1 MKEFKKIIALVL
13 AVMMLASVAVIS
25 ASAEDAEAAAP
36 VIRGTI
42 TGAAWDAS
50 ADAANTMTATE
61 SGYTFTYENLG
72 VGSYQFKVVY
82 GGEWYGDENGA
93 NYAFEVAEA
102 CDVTI
107 TFDPE
112 TKLSTFSGTGVKA
125 AGFDV
130 KFVAAVGNANGD
142 KQFLNGISWDPAAEA
157 NVMTETEKGVYT
169 ITFKGVAG
177 GTDES
182 YYEYKFACNGGWDAS
197 FGGSKKDGEPE
208 NTAAWDGKNLEVFA
222 EYAYN
227 DITLTL
233 DISNFDFETKSG
245 ATYSVSVVEGEA
257 PATEPA
263 SEEPTTAPTT
273 EEPTTA
279 PTTEEPTTAPA
290 SEEVTTAPAT
300 EEPTTAPVTEP
311 LVVESAV
318 VCGSAN
324 LCGEGN
330 TGYGWDP
337 SDTTNVMTKG
347 DDGKYTLTK
356 TLPAGGV
363 YEFKVVVNGEKW
375 IGDNNYKFNMKADGD
390 VTITFDPDTLAYE
403 ATGEQVD
410 VIKEL
415 TVDYVAA
422 VGNSGGDKKFLNGI
436 DWDPAAEANRMTGA
450 DGVYTIT
457 FSGVSKGEG
466 YQVKFAAN
474 GGWAENWGGTF
485 VAFGEAFDAEY
496 NAQGNIEFS
505 TTYDYSDITLT
516 LDLTKVDAVT
526 RGGAVITITEVEG
539 QAPATEPTSE
549 PSTEE
554 PQKPVVPGFYIVG
567 SEEVLG
573 VEWGFANVWETC
585 VPMTEVEGSEGKI
598 FTQTFENVPSSANA
612 SDDTGAPRYEF
623 KVVYINDKGGVTW
636 HPGGMGNN
644 TYVTVEKDNSTL
656 VFTFELLA
664 SRPTK
669 EGEDPEAVVCEVIP
683 PVEPTTEAP
692 KPATTLTLKAAKTSI
707 AYGATTTVKAT
718 VKNGVGKTTF
728 KSSNTKVATV
738 NAKGKVVAK
747 GVGSAKI
754 TATNNKVSKTVTIK
768 VVKAANPMKVS
779 SKKAVTASKKKATTI
794 KGVVK
799 VSKAQGTVTYK
810 TSNKKV
816 TVNKKGALV
825 VKKGLKKAVTV
836 KVTVTAKGN
845 KNYKSAKKV
854 VSIKVNVK

>member
-263 SEEPTTAPTT
+263 SEEPTTAP
-273 EEPTTA
+273 
-279 PTTEEPTTAPA
+279 
-290 SEEVTTAPAT
+290 
-300 EEPTTAPVTEP
+300 VTEP

-375 IGDNNYKFNMKADGD
+375 IGDNNLQSHLIP
-390 VTITFDPDTLAYE
+390 THS
-403 ATGEQVD
+403 
-410 VIKEL
+410 L
-415 TVDYVAA
+415 TKLQA
-422 VGNSGGDKKFLNGI
+422 S
-436 DWDPAAEANRMTGA
+436 R
-450 DGVYTIT
+450 
-457 FSGVSKGEG
+457 
-466 YQVKFAAN
+466 
-474 GGWAENWGGTF
+474 
-485 VAFGEAFDAEY
+485 
-496 NAQGNIEFS
+496 
-505 TTYDYSDITLT
+505 LT
-516 LDLTKVDAVT
+516 L
-526 RGGAVITITEVEG
+526 
-539 QAPATEPTSE
+539 S
-549 PSTEE
+549 
-554 PQKPVVPGFYIVG
+554 
-567 SEEVLG
+567 
-573 VEWGFANVWETC
+573 
-585 VPMTEVEGSEGKI
+585 
-598 FTQTFENVPSSANA
+598 
-612 SDDTGAPRYEF
+612 
-623 KVVYINDKGGVTW
+623 
-636 HPGGMGNN
+636 
-644 TYVTVEKDNSTL
+644 
-656 VFTFELLA
+656 
-664 SRPTK
+664 
-669 EGEDPEAVVCEVIP
+669 
-683 PVEPTTEAP
+683 
-692 KPATTLTLKAAKTSI
+692 
-707 AYGATTTVKAT
+707 
-718 VKNGVGKTTF
+718 
-728 KSSNTKVATV
+728 KSSRL
-738 NAKGKVVAK
+738 
-747 GVGSAKI
+747 
-754 TATNNKVSKTVTIK
+754 
-768 VVKAANPMKVS
+768 
-779 SKKAVTASKKKATTI
+779 TT
-794 KGVVK
+794 
-799 VSKAQGTVTYK
+799 
-810 TSNKKV
+810 
-816 TVNKKGALV
+816 
-825 VKKGLKKAVTV
+825 
-836 KVTVTAKGN
+836 
-845 KNYKSAKKV
+845 
-854 VSIKVNVK
+854 

>member
-1 MKEFKKIIALVL
+1 MKVVINQKYLEGGFFPMKEFKKIIALVL

-263 SEEPTTAPTT
+263 SEEPTTAP
-273 EEPTTA
+273 
-279 PTTEEPTTAPA
+279 
-290 SEEVTTAPAT
+290 AT

-450 DGVYTIT
+450 D
-457 FSGVSKGEG
+457 
-466 YQVKFAAN
+466 
-474 GGWAENWGGTF
+474 GGTF